1 MKSLFCIAT
10 NGEQAHAIVETLK
23 ASGLR
28 DEQVSIVM
36 MENSQISTHAEQ
48 PVYDSQSGTG
58 ATVGGATGAGA
69 GAAIGWA
76 VALGATPILGPL
88 AAAGPLLTILAGA
101 AVGGSTG
108 SAIGAIVGAGLPA
121 HRAKHYETKLQAGE
135 VIVAA
140 HPHSFPQA
148 ETVHAVFKIHHVQ
161 EIDEADLKLDIANS
175 SY

>member
-1 MKSLFCIAT
+1 MKSLFCIAA

-28 DEQVSIVM
+28 DEQVSIVI
-36 MENSQISTHAEQ
+36 MENSQISANAEQ
-48 PVYDSQSGTG
+48 PVYDSQSAAGT
-58 ATVGGATGAGA
+58 TVGGVAGAGA
-69 GAAIGWA
+69 GAALGWA

-101 AVGGSTG
+101 AVGGTTG

-121 HRAKHYETKLQAGE
+121 HRAKHYETKLGAGE

-140 HPHSFPQA
+140 HPRSLAQA
-148 ETVHAVFKIHHVQ
+148 KTVHTVFEIHHVQ
-161 EIDEADLKLDIANS
+161 EVDEADLKLDIAAS
-175 SY
+175 E